1 MTTWAS
7 LGLAL
12 GASLCFQISFFV
24 SADFWPAGICLFG
37 YLGGLWHLRR
47 QTTARRAF
55 WWGTA
60 VGAAVF
66 VPQTQFLASIFSLP
80 IGSGKISPLAPVL
93 WLLISLWHG
102 VFLLMLRS
110 AERQLG
116 TPWTWVLAP
125 VFWMGQEYFRSE
137 VWWLRFSWLAAGG
150 AIHGPD
156 GWWRTLGVYGVAGM
170 AWMLLGATVLFRT
183 APARG
188 RPVAGAV
195 LLAALGLLAIS
206 GQPPTFHQETTRPIL
221 VAGIQLEFP
230 STAAVLTALNQV
242 LRRQPATELVV
253 LSEYTFDGPPPLAV
267 RRWCL
272 THKKWLVAG
281 GKEFVR
287 PCAAEASTSACEPPP
302 SDSMVTAFRNTV
314 FVVAPTGEID
324 FTQAKAQPIQ
334 FFADG
339 LRATQ
344 QRLWQSPWGAIGIAI
359 CYDASY
365 RHVMDELVRQGARA
379 LILPTMDL
387 QEWGAH
393 EHALNARQAALRQRE
408 YGLPVLRLA
417 SSGESILWDAGGRR
431 TATAPFGDT
440 DAGALLAGPLAL
452 RDHPAGRPVDAWLA
466 PICAGWTTGWA
477 FWALL
482 QAGSKRLDSFK
493 RHADSPMS
501 PRNPPESRD

>member
-1 MTTWAS
+1 
-7 LGLAL
+7 LAL
-12 GASLCFQISFFV
+12 GSALFFHLSFV
-24 SADFWPAGICLFG
+24 ASADFWPAGIGLFG
-37 YLGGLWHLRR
+37 YLGGLWLLRQ
-47 QTTARRAF
+47 QTTARRVF

-66 VPQTQFLASIFSLP
+66 VPQTLFLASIFSLP
-80 IGSGKISPLAPVL
+80 IGSWNISPVAPVL

-102 VFLLMLRS
+102 VFLLLLRS

-137 VWWLRFSWLAAGG
+137 IWWLRFSWLAAGG

-170 AWMLLGATVLFRT
+170 AWALLGVTALFKT

-188 RPVAGAV
+188 RLIAGAV
-195 LLAALGLLAIS
+195 VLTALGLLAVAR
-206 GQPPTFHQETTRPIL
+206 QPPTSNQKGTQSFQ

-230 STAAVLTALNQV
+230 STAAVLTALDQV
-242 LRRQPATELVV
+242 LHRRPATDLVV
-253 LSEYTFDGPPPLAV
+253 LSEYTFDGPPPMAV

-281 GKEFVR
+281 GKEFVTPR
-287 PCAAEASTSACEPPP
+287 AAEDSTSACEPP
-302 SDSMVTAFRNTV
+302 SSNSTTTAFRNTV
-314 FVVAPTGEID
+314 FVVAPTGEIE
-324 FTQAKAQPIQ
+324 FTQAKVQPIQ

-339 LRATQ
+339 LPASQ
-344 QRLWQSPWGAIGIAI
+344 QRLWESPWGPIGIAI

-387 QEWGAH
+387 REWGAH

-417 SSGESILWDAGGRR
+417 SSGASILWDAEGRR
-431 TATAPFGDT
+431 TAAVPFS
-440 DAGALLAGPLAL
+440 DADDGALLAGRFVL
-452 RDHPAGRPVDAWLA
+452 RDRPAGRPVDAWLA
-466 PICAGWTTGWA
+466 PICAGWTFGWA

-482 QAGSKRLDSFK
+482 QAGSKRLDPFQ
-493 RHADSPMS
+493 RFVDGPTP
-501 PRNPPESRD
+501 PRGPARVARLNFLGISR